1 MNQIQVVIDSLI
13 VLSIGLFPFL
23 IYEYINQDTEN
34 PTYDFRQILL
44 CNVALILEYIGQ
56 ILHVLAMK
64 FGKAGRVQA
73 IESFQSLPTIIL
85 SIIYLGQ
92 MPNILEDIGFGIT
105 LLGLLLIAAQGS
117 SPIKNDE
124 DIEKEEK
131 QKKEDEKKKKAADKK
146 KDGKK

>member
-1 MNQIQVVIDSLI
+1 M
-13 VLSIGLFPFL
+13 
-23 IYEYINQDTEN
+23 
-34 PTYDFRQILL
+34 
-44 CNVALILEYIGQ
+44 EYIGQ

-124 DIEKEEK
+124 DVEIEEK
-131 QKKEDEKKKKAADKK
+131 
-146 KDGKK
+146 

>member
-1 MNQIQVVIDSLI
+1 
-13 VLSIGLFPFL
+13 
-23 IYEYINQDTEN
+23 
-34 PTYDFRQILL
+34 
-44 CNVALILEYIGQ
+44 
-56 ILHVLAMK
+56 MK

-131 QKKEDEKKKKAADKK
+131 
-146 KDGKK
+146 

>member
-1 MNQIQVVIDSLI
+1 
-13 VLSIGLFPFL
+13 
-23 IYEYINQDTEN
+23 
-34 PTYDFRQILL
+34 
-44 CNVALILEYIGQ
+44 
-56 ILHVLAMK
+56 MK

-124 DIEKEEK
+124 DVEKEEK
-131 QKKEDEKKKKAADKK
+131 
-146 KDGKK
+146 

>member
-1 MNQIQVVIDSLI
+1 
-13 VLSIGLFPFL
+13 
-23 IYEYINQDTEN
+23 
-34 PTYDFRQILL
+34 
-44 CNVALILEYIGQ
+44 
-56 ILHVLAMK
+56 MK

-124 DIEKEEK
+124 DVEIEEK
-131 QKKEDEKKKKAADKK
+131 
-146 KDGKK
+146 